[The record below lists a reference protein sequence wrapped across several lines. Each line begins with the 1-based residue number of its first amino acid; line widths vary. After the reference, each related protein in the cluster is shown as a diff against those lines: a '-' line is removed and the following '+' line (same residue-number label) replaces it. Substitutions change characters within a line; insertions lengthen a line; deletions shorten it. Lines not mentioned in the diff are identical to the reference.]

1 MNNLETV
8 RTEVK
13 DNSLVIYLS
22 REERMNAFT
31 LSMQQEIVKVLDDAE
46 QDDDIKAII
55 FTGDG
60 KAYCAGADLSSGGD
74 TFDNRKGRKRTN
86 NVVRDSGGLLT
97 LRLFKS
103 KKPLIAAVNGAAVG
117 IGATMLL
124 PMDTRICSD
133 RARFGFVFARRGI
146 VPEAASSWF
155 LPRLIGIDKALEL
168 CYTGKVISAEEA
180 KEINLVS
187 EVLPQEKLI
196 ERALEIAK
204 EFTAESSQISI
215 ALTRQMMWRM
225 LGADDPM
232 EAHKVDSRA
241 IFELGQSGEAV
252 EGVTSFLEKRSP
264 SFLFRI
270 ISTCNFLGKCNRYSS
285 FQWQCSRFRG
295 GPS

>member
-1 MNNLETV
+1 MKKFETL
-8 RTEVK
+8 RTETK
-13 DNSLVIYLS
+13 ENSLIIYLS

-31 LSMQQEIVKVLDDAE
+31 LTMQQELVAALDEAE
-46 QDDDIKAII
+46 NIDEIKSII

-74 TFDNRKGRKRTN
+74 TFDNRKGREKTN

-124 PMDTRICSD
+124 PMDFRICSEE
-133 RARFGFVFARRGI
+133 ARFGFVFAKRGI

-155 LPRLIGIDKALEL
+155 LPRLVGITKALEL
-168 CYTGKVISAEEA
+168 CYSGKIISAKEA
-180 KEINLVS
+180 EDINLVS
-187 EVLPQEKLI
+187 EVLPKEQLI
-196 ERALEIAK
+196 DRALAVAN

-232 EAHKVDSRA
+232 EAHKIDSRGV
-241 IFELGQSGEAV
+241 FELGQSGEAI
-252 EGVTSFLEKRSP
+252 EGVKSFLEKRPP
-264 SFLFRI
+264 SFP
-270 ISTCNFLGKCNRYSS
+270 GKVSKDMPS
-285 FQWQCSRFRG
+285 FYPWWNEKEFE
-295 GPS
+295 

>member
-1 MNNLETV
+1 MKNLETV
-8 RTEVK
+8 RTEIRE
-13 DNSLVIYLS
+13 NSLIIYLS

-31 LSMQQEIVKVLDDAE
+31 LTMQQEIVKVLDDAE
-46 QDDDIKAII
+46 EDDDIKAII

-74 TFDNRKGRKRTN
+74 TFDNRKGREKTN
-86 NVVRDSGGLLT
+86 DVVRDSGGLLT
-97 LRLFKS
+97 LRLFKC

-133 RARFGFVFARRGI
+133 QARFGFVFAKRGI

-155 LPRLIGIDKALEL
+155 LPRLIGINKALEL

-180 KEINLVS
+180 KEIRLVS
-187 EVLPQEKLI
+187 EILNQDKLI

-232 EAHKVDSRA
+232 EAHKIDSRA
-241 IFELGQSGEAV
+241 VFELGQSGEAI
-252 EGVTSFLEKRSP
+252 EGVNSFLEKRSP
-264 SFLFRI
+264 SFPGK
-270 ISTCNFLGKCNRYSS
+270 ISKDM
-285 FQWQCSRFRG
+285 
-295 GPS
+295 PSYFPWWDEKEFE

>member
-1 MNNLETV
+1 MKNLETV
-8 RTEVK
+8 RTEVRE
-13 DNSLVIYLS
+13 NSLIIYLS

-31 LSMQQEIVKVLDDAE
+31 LTMQQEIVKVLDDAE
-46 QDDDIKAII
+46 ENDDIKAII

-74 TFDNRKGRKRTN
+74 TFDNRKGREKTN
-86 NVVRDSGGLLT
+86 DVVRDSGGLLT
-97 LRLFKS
+97 LRLFKC

-133 RARFGFVFARRGI
+133 QARFGFVFAKRGI

-155 LPRLIGIDKALEL
+155 LPRLIGINKALEL

-180 KEINLVS
+180 KEIRLVS
-187 EVLPQEKLI
+187 EILNQDKLI

-232 EAHKVDSRA
+232 EAHKIDSRA
-241 IFELGQSGEAV
+241 VFELGQSGEAI
-252 EGVTSFLEKRSP
+252 EGVNSFLEKRPP
-264 SFLFRI
+264 SFP
-270 ISTCNFLGKCNRYSS
+270 GKVSKDMPS
-285 FQWQCSRFRG
+285 FFPWWDEKEFE
-295 GPS
+295 

>member
-1 MNNLETV
+1 MKKFETL
-8 RTEVK
+8 RTETK
-13 DNSLVIYLS
+13 ENSLIIYLS

-31 LSMQQEIVKVLDDAE
+31 LTMQQELVAALDEAE
-46 QDDDIKAII
+46 NMDEIKSII

-74 TFDNRKGRKRTN
+74 TFDNRKGREKTN

-124 PMDTRICSD
+124 PMDFRICSEE
-133 RARFGFVFARRGI
+133 ARFGFVFARRGI

-155 LPRLIGIDKALEL
+155 LPRLVGITKALEL
-168 CYTGKVISAEEA
+168 CYSGKIISAKEA
-180 KEINLVS
+180 ENINLVS
-187 EVLPQEKLI
+187 EVLPKDQLI
-196 ERALEIAK
+196 DRALAVAN

-232 EAHKVDSRA
+232 EAHKIDSRGV
-241 IFELGQSGEAV
+241 FELGQSGEAI
-252 EGVTSFLEKRSP
+252 EGVKSFLEKRPP
-264 SFLFRI
+264 SFP
-270 ISTCNFLGKCNRYSS
+270 GKVSKDMPS
-285 FQWQCSRFRG
+285 FYPWWDEKEFE
-295 GPS
+295 

>member
-8 RTEVK
+8 RTEVR

-46 QDDDIKAII
+46 QNDDIKAII

-168 CYTGKVISAEEA
+168 CYSGKVISAEEA

-264 SFLFRI
+264 SFP
-270 ISTCNFLGKCNRYSS
+270 GKVSKDMPS
-285 FQWQCSRFRG
+285 FFPWWNEKEFE
-295 GPS
+295 

>member
-1 MNNLETV
+1 MKNLETV
-8 RTEVK
+8 RTEVRE
-13 DNSLVIYLS
+13 NSLIIYLS

-31 LSMQQEIVKVLDDAE
+31 LTMQQEIVKVLDDAE
-46 QDDDIKAII
+46 ENDDIKAII

-74 TFDNRKGRKRTN
+74 TFDNRKGREKTN
-86 NVVRDSGGLLT
+86 DVVRDSGGLLT
-97 LRLFKS
+97 LRLFKC

-133 RARFGFVFARRGI
+133 QARFGFVFAKRGI

-155 LPRLIGIDKALEL
+155 LPRLIGINKALEL

-180 KEINLVS
+180 KEIRLIS
-187 EVLPQEKLI
+187 EILNQDKLI
-196 ERALEIAK
+196 DRALEIAK

-232 EAHKVDSRA
+232 EAHKIDSRA
-241 IFELGQSGEAV
+241 VFELGQSGEAM
-252 EGVTSFLEKRSP
+252 EGVNSFLEKRPP
-264 SFLFRI
+264 SFP
-270 ISTCNFLGKCNRYSS
+270 GKVSKDMPS
-285 FQWQCSRFRG
+285 FFPWWDEKEFE
-295 GPS
+295 

>member
-1 MNNLETV
+1 MKNLETV
-8 RTEVK
+8 RTEVRE
-13 DNSLVIYLS
+13 NSLIIYLS

-46 QDDDIKAII
+46 EDDDIKAII

-74 TFDNRKGRKRTN
+74 TFDNRKGRERTN
-86 NVVRDSGGLLT
+86 DVVRDSGGLLT
-97 LRLFKS
+97 LRLFKC

-133 RARFGFVFARRGI
+133 QARFGFVFAKRGI

-155 LPRLIGIDKALEL
+155 LPRLIGINKALEL

-180 KEINLVS
+180 KEIRLVS
-187 EVLPQEKLI
+187 EILNQDKLI
-196 ERALEIAK
+196 DRALEIAK

-232 EAHKVDSRA
+232 EAHKIDSRA
-241 IFELGQSGEAV
+241 VFELGQSGVAIEV
-252 EGVTSFLEKRSP
+252 VNSFLEKRPP
-264 SFLFRI
+264 SFP
-270 ISTCNFLGKCNRYSS
+270 GKVSKDMPS
-285 FQWQCSRFRG
+285 FFPWWDEKEFE
-295 GPS
+295 

>member
-1 MNNLETV
+1 MKKFETL
-8 RTEVK
+8 RTETK
-13 DNSLVIYLS
+13 ENSLIIYLS

-31 LSMQQEIVKVLDDAE
+31 LTMQQELVAALDEAE
-46 QDDDIKAII
+46 NMDEIKSII

-74 TFDNRKGRKRTN
+74 TFDNRKGREKTN

-124 PMDTRICSD
+124 PMDFRICSEE
-133 RARFGFVFARRGI
+133 ARFGFVFARRGI

-155 LPRLIGIDKALEL
+155 LPRLVGITKALEL
-168 CYTGKVISAEEA
+168 CYSGKIISAEEA
-180 KEINLVS
+180 EDINLVS
-187 EVLPQEKLI
+187 EVLPKEQLI
-196 ERALEIAK
+196 DRALAVAN

-232 EAHKVDSRA
+232 EAHKIDSRGV
-241 IFELGQSGEAV
+241 FELGQSGEAI
-252 EGVTSFLEKRSP
+252 EGVKSFLEKRPP
-264 SFLFRI
+264 SFP
-270 ISTCNFLGKCNRYSS
+270 GKVSKDMPS
-285 FQWQCSRFRG
+285 FYPWWDEKEFE
-295 GPS
+295 

>member
-1 MNNLETV
+1 MKKFETL
-8 RTEVK
+8 RTETK
-13 DNSLVIYLS
+13 ENSLIIYLS

-31 LSMQQEIVKVLDDAE
+31 LTMQQELVAALDEAE
-46 QDDDIKAII
+46 NIDEIKSII

-74 TFDNRKGRKRTN
+74 TFDNRKGREKTN

-124 PMDTRICSD
+124 PMDFRICSEE
-133 RARFGFVFARRGI
+133 ARFGFVFARRGI

-155 LPRLIGIDKALEL
+155 LPRLVGITKALEL
-168 CYTGKVISAEEA
+168 CYSGKIISAKEA
-180 KEINLVS
+180 EDINLVS
-187 EVLPQEKLI
+187 EVLPKEQLI
-196 ERALEIAK
+196 DRALAVAN

-232 EAHKVDSRA
+232 EAHKIDSRGV
-241 IFELGQSGEAV
+241 FELGQSGEAI
-252 EGVTSFLEKRSP
+252 EGVKSFLEKRPP
-264 SFLFRI
+264 SFP
-270 ISTCNFLGKCNRYSS
+270 GKVSKDMPS
-285 FQWQCSRFRG
+285 FYPWWDEKEFE
-295 GPS
+295 

>member
-1 MNNLETV
+1 MKNLETV
-8 RTEVK
+8 RTEFRE
-13 DNSLVIYLS
+13 NSLIIYLS

-31 LSMQQEIVKVLDDAE
+31 LTMQQEIVKVLDDAE
-46 QDDDIKAII
+46 ENDDIKAII

-74 TFDNRKGRKRTN
+74 TFDNRKGRERTN
-86 NVVRDSGGLLT
+86 DVVRDSGGLLT
-97 LRLFKS
+97 LRLFKC

-133 RARFGFVFARRGI
+133 QARFGFVFAKRGI

-155 LPRLIGIDKALEL
+155 LPRLIGINKALEL

-180 KEINLVS
+180 KEIRLVS
-187 EVLPQEKLI
+187 EILNQDKLI

-232 EAHKVDSRA
+232 EAHKIDSRA
-241 IFELGQSGEAV
+241 VFELGQSGEAI
-252 EGVTSFLEKRSP
+252 EGVNSFLEKRPP
-264 SFLFRI
+264 SFP
-270 ISTCNFLGKCNRYSS
+270 GKVSKDMPS
-285 FQWQCSRFRG
+285 FFPWWDEKEFE
-295 GPS
+295 

>member
-1 MNNLETV
+1 MKKFETL
-8 RTEVK
+8 RTETK
-13 DNSLVIYLS
+13 ENSLIIYLS

-31 LSMQQEIVKVLDDAE
+31 LTMQQELVAALDEAE
-46 QDDDIKAII
+46 NMDEIKSII

-74 TFDNRKGRKRTN
+74 TFDNRKGREKTN

-124 PMDTRICSD
+124 PMDFRICSEE
-133 RARFGFVFARRGI
+133 ARFGFVFAKRGI

-155 LPRLIGIDKALEL
+155 LPRLVGITKALEL
-168 CYTGKVISAEEA
+168 CYSGKIISAKEA
-180 KEINLVS
+180 ENINLVS
-187 EVLPQEKLI
+187 EVLPKDQLI
-196 ERALEIAK
+196 DRALAVAN

-232 EAHKVDSRA
+232 EAHKIDSRGV
-241 IFELGQSGEAV
+241 FELGQSGEAI
-252 EGVTSFLEKRSP
+252 EGVKSFLEKRPP
-264 SFLFRI
+264 SFP
-270 ISTCNFLGKCNRYSS
+270 GKVSKDMPS
-285 FQWQCSRFRG
+285 FYPWWDEKEFE
-295 GPS
+295 

>member
-1 MNNLETV
+1 MKNLETV
-8 RTEVK
+8 RTEVRE
-13 DNSLVIYLS
+13 NSLIIYLS

-31 LSMQQEIVKVLDDAE
+31 LIMQQEIVKVLDDAE
-46 QDDDIKAII
+46 EDDDIKAII

-74 TFDNRKGRKRTN
+74 TFDNRKGRERTN
-86 NVVRDSGGLLT
+86 DVVRDSGGLLT
-97 LRLFKS
+97 LRLFKC

-133 RARFGFVFARRGI
+133 QARFGFVFAKRGI

-155 LPRLIGIDKALEL
+155 LPRLIGINKALEL
-168 CYTGKVISAEEA
+168 CYTGKIISAEEA
-180 KEINLVS
+180 KEIRLVS
-187 EVLPQEKLI
+187 EILNQDKLI

-232 EAHKVDSRA
+232 EAHKIDSRA
-241 IFELGQSGEAV
+241 VFELGQSGEAI
-252 EGVTSFLEKRSP
+252 EGVNSFLEKRPP
-264 SFLFRI
+264 SFP
-270 ISTCNFLGKCNRYSS
+270 GKVSKDMPS
-285 FQWQCSRFRG
+285 FFPWWDEKEFE
-295 GPS
+295 

>member
-1 MNNLETV
+1 MKNLETV
-8 RTEVK
+8 RTEVRE
-13 DNSLVIYLS
+13 NSLIIYLS

-31 LSMQQEIVKVLDDAE
+31 LTMQQEIVKVLDDAE
-46 QDDDIKAII
+46 ENDDIKAII

-74 TFDNRKGRKRTN
+74 TFDNRKGRERTN
-86 NVVRDSGGLLT
+86 DVVRDSGGLLT
-97 LRLFKS
+97 LRLFKC

-133 RARFGFVFARRGI
+133 QARFGFVFAKRGI

-155 LPRLIGIDKALEL
+155 LPRLIGINKALEL

-180 KEINLVS
+180 KEIRLVS
-187 EVLPQEKLI
+187 EILNQDKLI
-196 ERALEIAK
+196 ERALEISK

-232 EAHKVDSRA
+232 EAHKIDSRA
-241 IFELGQSGEAV
+241 VFELGQSGEAI
-252 EGVTSFLEKRSP
+252 EGVNSFLEKRPP
-264 SFLFRI
+264 SFP
-270 ISTCNFLGKCNRYSS
+270 GKVSKDMPS
-285 FQWQCSRFRG
+285 FFPWWDEKEFE
-295 GPS
+295 

>member
-1 MNNLETV
+1 MKNLETV
-8 RTEVK
+8 RTEVRE
-13 DNSLVIYLS
+13 NSLIIYLS

-31 LSMQQEIVKVLDDAE
+31 LTMQQEIVKVLDDAE
-46 QDDDIKAII
+46 ENDNIKAII

-74 TFDNRKGRKRTN
+74 TFDNRKGRERTN
-86 NVVRDSGGLLT
+86 DVVRDSGGLLT
-97 LRLFKS
+97 LRLFKC

-133 RARFGFVFARRGI
+133 QARFGFVFAKRGI

-155 LPRLIGIDKALEL
+155 LPRLIGINKALEL

-180 KEINLVS
+180 KEIRLVS
-187 EVLPQEKLI
+187 EILNQDKLI
-196 ERALEIAK
+196 DRALEIAK

-232 EAHKVDSRA
+232 EAHKIDSRA
-241 IFELGQSGEAV
+241 VFELGQSGEAI
-252 EGVTSFLEKRSP
+252 EGVNSFLEKRPP
-264 SFLFRI
+264 SFP
-270 ISTCNFLGKCNRYSS
+270 GKVSKDMPS
-285 FQWQCSRFRG
+285 FFPWWDEKEFE
-295 GPS
+295 

>member
-1 MNNLETV
+1 MKNLETV
-8 RTEVK
+8 RTEVRE
-13 DNSLVIYLS
+13 NSLIIYLS

-31 LSMQQEIVKVLDDAE
+31 LTMQQEIVKVLDDAE
-46 QDDDIKAII
+46 EDDDIKAII

-74 TFDNRKGRKRTN
+74 TFDNRKGRERTN
-86 NVVRDSGGLLT
+86 DVVRDSGGLLT
-97 LRLFKS
+97 LRLFKC

-133 RARFGFVFARRGI
+133 QARFGFVFAKRGI

-155 LPRLIGIDKALEL
+155 LPRLIGINKALEL

-180 KEINLVS
+180 KEIRLVS
-187 EVLPQEKLI
+187 EILNQDKLI
-196 ERALEIAK
+196 GRALEIAK

-232 EAHKVDSRA
+232 EAHKIDSRA
-241 IFELGQSGEAV
+241 VFELGQSGEAI
-252 EGVTSFLEKRSP
+252 EGVNSFLEKRPP
-264 SFLFRI
+264 SFP
-270 ISTCNFLGKCNRYSS
+270 GKVSKDMPS
-285 FQWQCSRFRG
+285 FFPWWDEKEFE
-295 GPS
+295 

>member
-1 MNNLETV
+1 MKNLETV
-8 RTEVK
+8 RTEVRE
-13 DNSLVIYLS
+13 NSLIIYLS

-31 LSMQQEIVKVLDDAE
+31 LTMQQEIVKVLDDAE
-46 QDDDIKAII
+46 EDDDIKAII

-74 TFDNRKGRKRTN
+74 TFDNRKGREKTN
-86 NVVRDSGGLLT
+86 DVVRDSGGLLT
-97 LRLFKS
+97 LRLFKC

-133 RARFGFVFARRGI
+133 QARFGFVFAKRGI

-155 LPRLIGIDKALEL
+155 LPRLIGINKALEL

-180 KEINLVS
+180 KEIRLVS
-187 EVLPQEKLI
+187 EILNQDKLI
-196 ERALEIAK
+196 DRALEIAK

-232 EAHKVDSRA
+232 EAHKIDSRA
-241 IFELGQSGEAV
+241 VFELGQSGEAI
-252 EGVTSFLEKRSP
+252 EGVNSFLEKRPP
-264 SFLFRI
+264 SFPGQV
-270 ISTCNFLGKCNRYSS
+270 SKDMPS
-285 FQWQCSRFRG
+285 FFPWGDENEFE
-295 GPS
+295 

>member
-1 MNNLETV
+1 MKKFETL
-8 RTEVK
+8 RTETK
-13 DNSLVIYLS
+13 ENSLIIYLS

-31 LSMQQEIVKVLDDAE
+31 LTMQQELVAALDEAE
-46 QDDDIKAII
+46 NMDEIKSII

-74 TFDNRKGRKRTN
+74 TFDNRKGREKTN

-124 PMDTRICSD
+124 PMDFRICSEE
-133 RARFGFVFARRGI
+133 ARFGFVFAKRGI

-155 LPRLIGIDKALEL
+155 LPRLVGITKALEL
-168 CYTGKVISAEEA
+168 CYSGKIITA
-180 KEINLVS
+180 KEAEDINLVS
-187 EVLPQEKLI
+187 EVLPKEQLLD
-196 ERALEIAK
+196 RALAVAN

-232 EAHKVDSRA
+232 EAHKIDSRGV
-241 IFELGQSGEAV
+241 FELGQSGEAI
-252 EGVTSFLEKRSP
+252 EGVKSFLEKRPP
-264 SFLFRI
+264 SFP
-270 ISTCNFLGKCNRYSS
+270 GKVSKDMPS
-285 FQWQCSRFRG
+285 FYPWWDEKEFE
-295 GPS
+295 

>member
-1 MNNLETV
+1 MKNLETV
-8 RTEVK
+8 RTEVRES
-13 DNSLVIYLS
+13 SLIIYLS

-31 LSMQQEIVKVLDDAE
+31 LTMQQEIVKVLDDAE
-46 QDDDIKAII
+46 EDDDIKAII

-74 TFDNRKGRKRTN
+74 TFDNRKGRERTN
-86 NVVRDSGGLLT
+86 DVVRDSGGLLT
-97 LRLFKS
+97 LRLFKC

-133 RARFGFVFARRGI
+133 QARFGFVFAKRGI

-155 LPRLIGIDKALEL
+155 LPRLIGINKALEL

-180 KEINLVS
+180 KEIRLVS
-187 EVLPQEKLI
+187 EILNQDKLI

-232 EAHKVDSRA
+232 EAHKIDSRA
-241 IFELGQSGEAV
+241 VFELGQSGEAI
-252 EGVTSFLEKRSP
+252 EGVNSFLEKRPP
-264 SFLFRI
+264 SFP
-270 ISTCNFLGKCNRYSS
+270 GKVSKDMPS
-285 FQWQCSRFRG
+285 FFPWWDEKEFE
-295 GPS
+295 

>member
-1 MNNLETV
+1 MKKFETL
-8 RTEVK
+8 RTETK
-13 DNSLVIYLS
+13 ENSLIIYLS

-31 LSMQQEIVKVLDDAE
+31 LTMQQELVAALDEAE
-46 QDDDIKAII
+46 NMDEIKSII

-74 TFDNRKGRKRTN
+74 TFDNRKGREKTN

-124 PMDTRICSD
+124 PMDFRICSEE
-133 RARFGFVFARRGI
+133 ARFGFVFARRGI

-155 LPRLIGIDKALEL
+155 LPRLVGITKALEL
-168 CYTGKVISAEEA
+168 CYSGKIISADEA
-180 KEINLVS
+180 EDINLVS
-187 EVLPQEKLI
+187 EVLPKEQLI
-196 ERALEIAK
+196 DRALAVAN

-232 EAHKVDSRA
+232 EAHKIDSRGV
-241 IFELGQSGEAV
+241 FELGQSGEAI
-252 EGVTSFLEKRSP
+252 EGVKSFLEKRPP
-264 SFLFRI
+264 SFP
-270 ISTCNFLGKCNRYSS
+270 GKVSKDMPS
-285 FQWQCSRFRG
+285 FYPWWDEKEFE
-295 GPS
+295 

>member
-1 MNNLETV
+1 MKKFETL
-8 RTEVK
+8 RTETK
-13 DNSLVIYLS
+13 ENSLIIYLS

-31 LSMQQEIVKVLDDAE
+31 LTMQQELVAALDQAE
-46 QDDDIKAII
+46 NMDEIKSII

-74 TFDNRKGRKRTN
+74 TFDNRKGREKTN

-97 LRLFKS
+97 LRLFKN

-124 PMDTRICSD
+124 PMDFRICSEE
-133 RARFGFVFARRGI
+133 ARFGFVFARRGI

-155 LPRLIGIDKALEL
+155 LPRLVGITKALEL
-168 CYTGKVISAEEA
+168 CYSGKIISAKEA
-180 KEINLVS
+180 EDINLVS
-187 EVLPQEKLI
+187 EVLPKEQLI
-196 ERALEIAK
+196 DRALAVAN

-232 EAHKVDSRA
+232 EAHKIDSRGV
-241 IFELGQSGEAV
+241 FELGQSGEAI
-252 EGVTSFLEKRSP
+252 EGVKSFLEKRPP
-264 SFLFRI
+264 SFP
-270 ISTCNFLGKCNRYSS
+270 GKVSKDMPS
-285 FQWQCSRFRG
+285 FYPWWDEKEFE
-295 GPS
+295 

>member
-1 MNNLETV
+1 MKKFETL
-8 RTEVK
+8 RTETK
-13 DNSLVIYLS
+13 ENSLIIYLS

-31 LSMQQEIVKVLDDAE
+31 LMMQQELVAALDEAE
-46 QDDDIKAII
+46 NMDEIKSII

-74 TFDNRKGRKRTN
+74 TFDNRKGREKTN

-124 PMDTRICSD
+124 PMDFRICSEE
-133 RARFGFVFARRGI
+133 ARFGFVFAKRGI

-155 LPRLIGIDKALEL
+155 LPRLVGITKALEL
-168 CYTGKVISAEEA
+168 CYSGKIISAKEA
-180 KEINLVS
+180 EDINLVS
-187 EVLPQEKLI
+187 EVLPKEQLI
-196 ERALEIAK
+196 DRALAVAN

-232 EAHKVDSRA
+232 EAHKIDSRGV
-241 IFELGQSGEAV
+241 FELGQSGEAI
-252 EGVTSFLEKRSP
+252 EGVKSFLEKRPP
-264 SFLFRI
+264 SFP
-270 ISTCNFLGKCNRYSS
+270 GKVSKDMPS
-285 FQWQCSRFRG
+285 FYPWWDEKEFE
-295 GPS
+295 

>member
-1 MNNLETV
+1 MKKFETL
-8 RTEVK
+8 RTETK
-13 DNSLVIYLS
+13 ENSLIIYLS

-31 LSMQQEIVKVLDDAE
+31 LTMQQELVAVLDEAE
-46 QDDDIKAII
+46 NMDEIKSII

-74 TFDNRKGRKRTN
+74 TFDNRKGREKTN

-124 PMDTRICSD
+124 PMDFRICSEE
-133 RARFGFVFARRGI
+133 ARFGFVFARRGI

-155 LPRLIGIDKALEL
+155 LPRLVGITKALEL
-168 CYTGKVISAEEA
+168 CYSGKIISAEEA
-180 KEINLVS
+180 EDINLVS
-187 EVLPQEKLI
+187 EVLPKEQLLD
-196 ERALEIAK
+196 RALAVAN

-232 EAHKVDSRA
+232 EAHKIDSRGV
-241 IFELGQSGEAV
+241 FELGQSGEAI
-252 EGVTSFLEKRSP
+252 EGVKSFLEKRPP
-264 SFLFRI
+264 SFP
-270 ISTCNFLGKCNRYSS
+270 GKVSKDMPS
-285 FQWQCSRFRG
+285 FYPWWDEKEFE
-295 GPS
+295 

>member
-8 RTEVK
+8 RTEVR

-46 QDDDIKAII
+46 QNDDIKAII

-124 PMDTRICSD
+124 PMDIRICSD

-264 SFLFRI
+264 SFP
-270 ISTCNFLGKCNRYSS
+270 GKVSKDMPS
-285 FQWQCSRFRG
+285 FFPWWNEKEFE
-295 GPS
+295 

>member
-1 MNNLETV
+1 MKNLETV
-8 RTEVK
+8 RTEFRE
-13 DNSLVIYLS
+13 NSLIIYLS

-31 LSMQQEIVKVLDDAE
+31 LTMQQEIVKVLDDAE
-46 QDDDIKAII
+46 ENDDIKAII

-74 TFDNRKGRKRTN
+74 TFDNRKGREKTN
-86 NVVRDSGGLLT
+86 DVVRDSGGLLT
-97 LRLFKS
+97 LRLFKC

-133 RARFGFVFARRGI
+133 QARFGFVFAKRGI

-155 LPRLIGIDKALEL
+155 LPRLIGINKALEL

-180 KEINLVS
+180 KEIRLVS
-187 EVLPQEKLI
+187 EILNQDKLI
-196 ERALEIAK
+196 DRALEIAK

-232 EAHKVDSRA
+232 EAHKIDSRA
-241 IFELGQSGEAV
+241 VFELGQSGEAI
-252 EGVTSFLEKRSP
+252 EGVNSFLEKRPP
-264 SFLFRI
+264 SFP
-270 ISTCNFLGKCNRYSS
+270 GKVSKDMPS
-285 FQWQCSRFRG
+285 FFPWWEEKEFE
-295 GPS
+295 

>member
-1 MNNLETV
+1 MKNLETV
-8 RTEVK
+8 RTEVRE
-13 DNSLVIYLS
+13 NSLIICLS

-31 LSMQQEIVKVLDDAE
+31 LTMQQEIVKVLDDAE
-46 QDDDIKAII
+46 ENDDIKAII
-55 FTGDG
+55 FTADG

-74 TFDNRKGRKRTN
+74 TFDNRKGREKTN
-86 NVVRDSGGLLT
+86 DVVRDSGGLLT
-97 LRLFKS
+97 LRLFKC

-133 RARFGFVFARRGI
+133 QARFGFVFAKRGI

-155 LPRLIGIDKALEL
+155 LPRLIGINKALEL

-180 KEINLVS
+180 KEIRLVS
-187 EVLPQEKLI
+187 EILNQDKLI
-196 ERALEIAK
+196 DRALEIAK

-232 EAHKVDSRA
+232 EAHKIDSRA
-241 IFELGQSGEAV
+241 VFELGQSGEAI
-252 EGVTSFLEKRSP
+252 EGVNSFLEKRPP
-264 SFLFRI
+264 SFP
-270 ISTCNFLGKCNRYSS
+270 GKVSKDMPS
-285 FQWQCSRFRG
+285 FFPWWDEKEFE
-295 GPS
+295 

>member
-1 MNNLETV
+1 MKNLETV
-8 RTEVK
+8 RTEVRE
-13 DNSLVIYLS
+13 NSLIIYLS

-31 LSMQQEIVKVLDDAE
+31 LTMQQEIVKVLDDAE
-46 QDDDIKAII
+46 EDDDIKAII

-74 TFDNRKGRKRTN
+74 TFDNRKGRERTN
-86 NVVRDSGGLLT
+86 DVVRDSGGLLT
-97 LRLFKS
+97 LRLFKC

-133 RARFGFVFARRGI
+133 QARFGFVFAKRGI

-155 LPRLIGIDKALEL
+155 LPRLIGINKALEL

-180 KEINLVS
+180 KEIRLVS
-187 EVLPQEKLI
+187 EILNQEKLI

-232 EAHKVDSRA
+232 EAHKIDSRA
-241 IFELGQSGEAV
+241 VFELGQSGEAI
-252 EGVTSFLEKRSP
+252 EGVNSFLEKRPP
-264 SFLFRI
+264 SFP
-270 ISTCNFLGKCNRYSS
+270 GKVSKDMPS
-285 FQWQCSRFRG
+285 FFPWWDEKEFE
-295 GPS
+295 

>member
-1 MNNLETV
+1 MKNLETV
-8 RTEVK
+8 RTEFRE
-13 DNSLVIYLS
+13 NSLIIYLS

-31 LSMQQEIVKVLDDAE
+31 LTMQQEIVKVLDDAE
-46 QDDDIKAII
+46 EDDDIKAII

-74 TFDNRKGRKRTN
+74 TFDNRKGREKTN
-86 NVVRDSGGLLT
+86 DVVRDSGGLLT
-97 LRLFKS
+97 LRLFKC

-133 RARFGFVFARRGI
+133 QARFGFVFAKRGI

-155 LPRLIGIDKALEL
+155 LPRLIGINKALEL

-180 KEINLVS
+180 KEIRLVS
-187 EVLPQEKLI
+187 EILNQDKLI
-196 ERALEIAK
+196 DRALEIAK

-232 EAHKVDSRA
+232 EAHKIDSRA
-241 IFELGQSGEAV
+241 VFELGQSREAI
-252 EGVTSFLEKRSP
+252 EGVNSFLEKRPP
-264 SFLFRI
+264 SFP
-270 ISTCNFLGKCNRYSS
+270 GKVSKDMPS
-285 FQWQCSRFRG
+285 FFPWWDEKEFE
-295 GPS
+295 

>member
-1 MNNLETV
+1 MKNLETV
-8 RTEVK
+8 RTEVRE
-13 DNSLVIYLS
+13 NSLIIYLS

-31 LSMQQEIVKVLDDAE
+31 LTMQQEIVKVLDDAE
-46 QDDDIKAII
+46 ENDDIKAII

-74 TFDNRKGRKRTN
+74 TFDNRKGRERTN
-86 NVVRDSGGLLT
+86 DVVRDSGGLLT
-97 LRLFKS
+97 LRLFKC

-133 RARFGFVFARRGI
+133 QARFGFVFAKRGI

-155 LPRLIGIDKALEL
+155 LPRLIGINKALEL

-180 KEINLVS
+180 KEIRLVS
-187 EVLPQEKLI
+187 EILNQDKLI
-196 ERALEIAK
+196 DRALEIAK

-232 EAHKVDSRA
+232 EAHKIDSRA
-241 IFELGQSGEAV
+241 VFELGQSGEAI
-252 EGVTSFLEKRSP
+252 EGVNSFLEKRLP
-264 SFLFRI
+264 SFP
-270 ISTCNFLGKCNRYSS
+270 GKVSKDMPS
-285 FQWQCSRFRG
+285 FFPWWDEKEFE
-295 GPS
+295 

>member
-1 MNNLETV
+1 MKNLETV
-8 RTEVK
+8 RTEIRE
-13 DNSLVIYLS
+13 NSLIIYLS

-31 LSMQQEIVKVLDDAE
+31 LTMQQEIVKVLDDAE
-46 QDDDIKAII
+46 ENDDINAII

-74 TFDNRKGRKRTN
+74 TFDNRKGRERTN
-86 NVVRDSGGLLT
+86 DVVRDSGGLLT
-97 LRLFKS
+97 LRLFKC

-133 RARFGFVFARRGI
+133 QARFGFVFAKRGI

-155 LPRLIGIDKALEL
+155 LPRLIGINKALEL

-180 KEINLVS
+180 KEIRLVS
-187 EVLPQEKLI
+187 EILNQDKLI
-196 ERALEIAK
+196 DRALEIAK

-232 EAHKVDSRA
+232 EAHKIDSRA
-241 IFELGQSGEAV
+241 VFELGQSGEAI
-252 EGVTSFLEKRSP
+252 EGVNSFLEKRPP
-264 SFLFRI
+264 SFP
-270 ISTCNFLGKCNRYSS
+270 GKVSKDMPS
-285 FQWQCSRFRG
+285 FFPWWDEKEFE
-295 GPS
+295 